1 MANPLLT
8 EYFKNIEKLLTDV
21 SEFSGV
27 TGESTE
33 SGKNRE
39 ILVGSALKQHLPS
52 RASVVQ
58 GGIVIDSH
66 NKTSRQIDII
76 ICNSFSF
83 VGGSLEY
90 GLIPVEAIIAA
101 IEVKSTIKSD
111 NLKRAFNQLDVVKTL
126 KKEIARTMYDGSED
140 ITLRTRRALTIA
152 WFWKEKLKIKTAC
165 NYLLN
170 PQRYIKEPKFN
181 GNRPNAIY
189 VHNKY
194 LLIADPSPHE
204 NPRVVSGKPN
214 PFLIEFRNKTG
225 VLRGKQYS
233 GTGGTKRDIY
243 HFETPDWK
251 PIEVLLMWLSYEVN
265 RYIWE
270 IPNFAAYVKKPRNKY
285 IMSNKQIQRMRHSR
299 PR

>member
-1 MANPLLT
+1 MANPLLNK
-8 EYFKNIEKLLTDV
+8 YFKHIEKLLTDV

-39 ILVGSALKQHLPS
+39 ILVASALKQHLPS
-52 RASVVQ
+52 RASVAQ

-66 NKTSRQIDII
+66 NKTSHQIDIV

-83 VGGSLEY
+83 VGGALEY

-101 IEVKSTIKSD
+101 IEVKSIIDSG
-111 NLKRAFNQLDVVKTL
+111 NLMKAFYQLDKVKHL
-126 KKEIARTMYDGSED
+126 KKEITKTMYDGSKK
-140 ITLRTRRALTIA
+140 IGPRTKRALTVG
-152 WFWKEKLKIKTAC
+152 WFWKGNMKINTAC

-170 PQRYIKEPKFN
+170 PHKYITKTKFKN
-181 GNRPNAIY
+181 FEGNRPNAVY

-194 LLIADPSPHE
+194 LLITDPCPDEKPKKGSG
-204 NPRVVSGKPN
+204 NPN
-214 PFLIEFRNKTG
+214 LFLKEFRNKKD
-225 VLRGKQYS
+225 VLRGKQYL

-243 HFETPDWK
+243 HFKAPDWQ
-251 PIEVLLMWLSYEVN
+251 PIEVLLMWLCNEVD

-270 IPNFAAYVKKPRNKY
+270 IPNFAVYVN
-285 IMSNKQIQRMRHSR
+285 SNIKS
-299 PR
+299 

>member
-1 MANPLLT
+1 MANPLLNR
-8 EYFKNIEKLLTDV
+8 YFKNLGKLLADV

-39 ILVGSALKQHLPS
+39 ILVGSVLKQHLPS

-66 NKTSRQIDII
+66 NKTSHQIDIV

-83 VGGSLEY
+83 IGGSLEY

-101 IEVKSTIKSD
+101 IEVKSTIDSK
-111 NLKRAFNQLDVVKTL
+111 NLKKAFHQLDKVKHL
-126 KKEIARTMYDGSED
+126 KKEITKTMYDGSEE
-140 ITLRTRRALTIA
+140 IAPRTRRALTIG
-152 WFWKEKLKIKTAC
+152 WFWKEKMNINTAC

-170 PQRYIKEPKFN
+170 PCKYLTNSKIKGFK
-181 GNRPNAIY
+181 GNRPNVIY

-194 LLIADPSPHE
+194 LLITDPCHVEKPKEGSG
-204 NPRVVSGKPN
+204 NPNS
-214 PFLIEFRNKTG
+214 FLKEFRYKNG
-225 VLRGKQYS
+225 VLRGKQYT

-243 HFETPDWK
+243 HFEAPDYQ
-251 PIEVLLMWLSYEVN
+251 PIKVLLMWLCNEVD

-270 IPNFAAYVKKPRNKY
+270 IPNFAAYVK
-285 IMSNKQIQRMRHSR
+285 
-299 PR
+299 

>member
-8 EYFKNIEKLLTDV
+8 EYFKHLEKLLKDF

-39 ILVGSALKQHLPS
+39 ILVGSALKQHLPG

-66 NKTSRQIDII
+66 DKTSRQIDII

-101 IEVKSTIKSD
+101 IEVKSTINS
-111 NLKRAFNQLDVVKTL
+111 NSLKKAFQQLDAVKTL
-126 KKEIARTMYDGSED
+126 KKEIAQTMYDGVEG
-140 ITLRTRRALTIA
+140 IALRTRRALTIG
-152 WFWKEKLKIKTAC
+152 WFWKEKIKIKTAC
-165 NYLLN
+165 DYLLN
-170 PQRYIKEPKFN
+170 PKRHIDNARFK

-194 LLIADPSPHE
+194 LLITDPCPDE
-204 NPRVVSGKPN
+204 KPREGSGKPN
-214 PFLIEFRNKTG
+214 PFLKNFRDKKG
-225 VLRGKQYS
+225 VLRGKKYS

-243 HFETPDWK
+243 HFETPDWS
-251 PIEVLLMWLSYEVN
+251 PIEVLLIWLSNEVN

-270 IPNFAAYVKKPRNKY
+270 IPNFAAYVKKPVE
-285 IMSNKQIQRMRHSR
+285 
-299 PR
+299 

>member
-1 MANPLLT
+1 MATSLLT
-8 EYFKNIEKLLTDV
+8 EYFKNLEKLLTDV

-101 IEVKSTIKSD
+101 IEVKSTIESEG
-111 NLKRAFNQLDVVKTL
+111 LKKAFRQLDVVKTL
-126 KKEIARTMYDGSED
+126 KKEIVHARYDRAED
-140 ITLRTRRALTIA
+140 IALRTKRALTIV
-152 WFWKEKLKIKTAC
+152 WFWKEKMKIKTAC

-170 PQRYIKEPKFN
+170 PKKYVAEPNFK

-194 LLIADPSPHE
+194 LLVADPCPDE
-204 NPRVVSGKPN
+204 TLRKGTGNPN
-214 PFLIEFRNKTG
+214 PFLNEFRDKKG
-225 VLRGKQYS
+225 VLRDKQYS
-233 GTGGTKRDIY
+233 GAGGIRRDIY
-243 HFETPDWK
+243 HFEAPDWQ
-251 PIEVLLMWLSYEVN
+251 PIEVLFMWLSNEVN

-270 IPNFAAYVKKPRNKY
+270 MPHFAAYVRKP
-285 IMSNKQIQRMRHSR
+285 
-299 PR
+299 